1 MKYQQSFQE
10 FHLNINENTE
20 SRIKYDKINCI
31 RLKMNELR
39 KKLSTEKE
47 PKKKRKL
54 QLRIQ
59 ICELKISILQ
69 IK

>member
-1 MKYQQSFQE
+1 MKHKLTFHE
-10 FHLNINENTE
+10 FNKSVNENIVA
-20 SRIKYDKINCI
+20 RIKYDKINCI

-39 KKLSTEKE
+39 KKLSIEKE
-47 PKKKRKL
+47 PNKKRKL